1 MKTKYNISKCMEFVC
16 KTFHPNAEEYTF
28 LSSAYETFSRIN
40 HMLGHKTSFS
50 KFLKTDII
58 LCIYS
63 DPNAMKLEIK
73 YKKKLQTIQKSG
85 GYTT

>member
-1 MKTKYNISKCMEFVC
+1 
-16 KTFHPNAEEYTF
+16 
-28 LSSAYETFSRIN
+28 
-40 HMLGHKTSFS
+40 MLGHKTSFS

-58 LCIYS
+58 LFIYS